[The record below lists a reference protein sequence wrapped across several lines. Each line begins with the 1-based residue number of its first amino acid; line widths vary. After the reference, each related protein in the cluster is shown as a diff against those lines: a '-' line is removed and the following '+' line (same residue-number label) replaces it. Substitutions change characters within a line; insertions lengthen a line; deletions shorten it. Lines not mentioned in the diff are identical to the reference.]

1 MLKLAWRN
9 IWRNKGR
16 SAISI
21 AAVMF
26 CVIFA
31 VVLRSFQVGVWENM
45 THEIVA
51 NNFGYLQLHQRGFW
65 ADQTL
70 DNSMDLSAV
79 DQAQFTSHPEVARMI
94 PRIESFSLVS
104 TGEGTKGTLVMG
116 VDPERE
122 LPGLRLENY
131 MIEGENFGPD
141 DHGIVVA
148 EGLANFF
155 NLSVGDTLLFIG
167 QGYHAA
173 TAYGRFPVTGIARMR
188 NPELNK
194 QLVLMPFKAAQQMY
208 NLDER
213 ATTIVLELEE
223 GADYK
228 EVGADLMTTLDT
240 AVLELLTWEELF
252 PEIIQT
258 IEADM
263 AGGQIFVTILYVI
276 ISFVL
281 LGTVIM
287 MVAERQREFG
297 ILVSIGMRKSK
308 LAVVT
313 VLENLILTMGGAI
326 LGMALVKPVQFY
338 FKYHPIDLSGQLQE
352 AVEQFNF
359 EPKLYTTTSFIINF
373 NHGSIVF
380 LIGIIVSLYA
390 VWKIMTLDPIKS
402 MRS

>member
-240 AVLELLTWEELF
+240 AALELLTWEELF

-313 VLENLILTMGGAI
+313 VLENLILTMGGAV

>member
-16 SAISI
+16 SIITI

-51 NNFGYLQLHQRGFW
+51 DNFGYIQLHQKGFW

-70 DNSMDLSAV
+70 DNSLDLSLV
-79 DQAQFTSHPEVARMI
+79 DEQELLDHPEVHGII

-116 VDPERE
+116 IDPEKE
-122 LPGLRLENY
+122 LPGLQLENF
-131 MIEGENFGPD
+131 MLEGENFGAKEQS
-141 DHGIVVA
+141 IVVA
-148 EGLANFF
+148 EGLAKFF

-173 TAYGRFPVTGIARMR
+173 TAYGKYPVAGIARMR

-194 QLVLMPFKAAQQMY
+194 QLVLMPFAAAQQMY
-208 NLDER
+208 NCMGR
-213 ATTIVLELEE
+213 ATTLVVELGE
-223 GADYK
+223 GADYE
-228 EVGADLMTTLDT
+228 EVGEELMSSLDT
-240 AVLELLTWEELF
+240 GAVELLNWEQLF

-308 LAVVT
+308 LAIVT
-313 VLENLILTMGGAI
+313 VMENIILTMGGAL
-326 LGMALVKPVQFY
+326 LGMAIVKPVQFY
-338 FKYHPIDLSGQLQE
+338 FKYHPIDLSGQMKE
-352 AVEQFNF
+352 AIEQFNF
-359 EPKLYTTTSFIINF
+359 EPKLYTTTSFIINL

-380 LIGIIVSLYA
+380 LIGIIVSSYA